1 MGKRKDKIIVQDAK
15 PFYQVASKGMNATEV
30 FSTDKTQ
37 VEGDRDTDPF
47 NGCQTVPRIMFM
59 HIISA
64 GDDSVKLWEN
74 VSFYQKD
81 EPNIIVNKQH
91 INTTEMSEKS
101 NTIVVGD
108 CVKIISG
115 LIQGY
120 YAVVLDSSYDDEN
133 KTISGAKYWILK
145 ENYLKKKV
153 WGQDSCSC
161 NR

>member
-1 MGKRKDKIIVQDAK
+1 MRKRKDKIIVQDAK
-15 PFYQVASKGMNATEV
+15 PFYQVASKEMNATVV
-30 FSTDKTQ
+30 FSIDKTQ
-37 VEGDRDTDPF
+37 VERDRDTDPF

-59 HIISA
+59 HIISVR
-64 GDDSVKLWEN
+64 DDGVKFWKN

-81 EPNIIVNKQH
+81 EPNIVNKQH
-91 INTTEMSEKS
+91 INTTEMSGVS
-101 NTIVVGD
+101 NIIVVGD

-120 YAVVLDSSYDDEN
+120 YAVVFDSSYGDEN

-153 WGQDSCSC
+153 
-161 NR
+161 

>member
-1 MGKRKDKIIVQDAK
+1 
-15 PFYQVASKGMNATEV
+15 
-30 FSTDKTQ
+30 
-37 VEGDRDTDPF
+37 
-47 NGCQTVPRIMFM
+47 MFM
-59 HIISA
+59 HIISVR
-64 GDDSVKLWEN
+64 DDGVKFWKN

-91 INTTEMSEKS
+91 INTTEMSGVS
-101 NTIVVGD
+101 NIIVVGD

-120 YAVVLDSSYDDEN
+120 YAVVFDSSYGDEN

-153 WGQDSCSC
+153 
-161 NR
+161 

>member
-15 PFYQVASKGMNATEV
+15 PFYQVASKEMNATVV
-30 FSTDKTQ
+30 FSIDKTQ
-37 VEGDRDTDPF
+37 VERDRDTDPF

-59 HIISA
+59 HIISVR
-64 GDDSVKLWEN
+64 DDGVKFWKN

-81 EPNIIVNKQH
+81 EPNIVNKQH
-91 INTTEMSEKS
+91 INTTEMSGVS
-101 NTIVVGD
+101 NIIVVGD

-120 YAVVLDSSYDDEN
+120 YAVVFDSSYGDEN

-145 ENYLKKKV
+145 ENYLQKKV
-153 WGQDSCSC
+153 
-161 NR
+161 